1 MQATEW
7 KGRVYD
13 AKVSLCNF
21 LRLIVTPISFY
32 QVRHKTFQL
41 KLNMSLQLLPSI
53 SQPYG
58 LLAPRNVA
66 VRSHSTPV
74 PTKTLRFHSST
85 RPSQP
90 SPAPPT
96 PPPNTLTPNPTL
108 PSINIFR
115 EVRNTHPAVRYTIY
129 AGLGLMATV
138 ESTFWFNVIK
148 ANFFPAKS
156 EEEQLR
162 AQELM
167 ENLHEAVVGARAA
180 WMGNYGR
187 YYGGYV
193 WGVGE
198 R

>member
-1 MQATEW
+1 
-7 KGRVYD
+7 
-13 AKVSLCNF
+13 
-21 LRLIVTPISFY
+21 
-32 QVRHKTFQL
+32 
-41 KLNMSLQLLPSI
+41 MSLQLLPSI

-58 LLAPRNVA
+58 LLAPRTVA
-66 VRSHSTPV
+66 VRFRSTPIS
-74 PTKTLRFHSST
+74 TKPLRFHFST
-85 RPSQP
+85 QPSQP
-90 SPAPPT
+90 PPAPPAS
-96 PPPNTLTPNPTL
+96 PPNALTSNPTL

-115 EVRNTHPAVRYTIY
+115 EVRNARPAVRYTVY
-129 AGLGLMATV
+129 AGIGLMATV

-162 AQELM
+162 AQEFM
-167 ENLHEAVVGARAA
+167 ENFYEAVAGARAA